1 MSQTVIFI
9 IIAVVVVVII
19 IIIIIIVIIIIVIII
34 IIIIIIIVIT
44 ITMNFF
50 RNYNTR
56 KQTNI
61 TNNKQP
67 QKQKQYGLRSVQ
79 FSSFRHVFRSKTGIF
94 TEEEKVLLCGA
105 DLHSHNAYRG
115 AQLGLI
121 LDPAKF
127 AARAGRPR
135 DNNSPRSH
143 DLDLRDSVVD
153 AESQLCQ
160 GYRLVPDGVVSLCVR
175 CTHRVPQLNFHHF
188 PGKENYADWQHNSKK
203 SERGAR

>member
-1 MSQTVIFI
+1 MILVYSI
-9 IIAVVVVVII
+9 
-19 IIIIIIVIIIIVIII
+19 
-34 IIIIIIIVIT
+34 
-44 ITMNFF
+44 
-50 RNYNTR
+50 Y
-56 KQTNI
+56 
-61 TNNKQP
+61 
-67 QKQKQYGLRSVQ
+67 
-79 FSSFRHVFRSKTGIF
+79 RHVFRSKTGIF